1 MHYFTFED
9 ISVLLRLVIA
19 HLVADFYLQRNDWI
33 KSKVE
38 KNLASPFLW
47 IHAGIAAFGAWIV
60 LWDINYWWVFGI
72 TFITHLPTDA
82 WKIWATNKVM
92 ADTSLTE
99 QRKAEKELRLFITD
113 QIIHFIVILVI
124 WLLLINKMSLFG
136 EQISR
141 AITNYRFLLF
151 MTGYLIVLNPT
162 GFLVGNITK
171 RWLPELNM
179 KDSLYNA
186 GTWIGLLER
195 TIVLTF
201 IYANQFS
208 AIGFLIA
215 AKSILRVTDKPE
227 PNSNDIAPFSSRKHT
242 EYVLIGTFLSFG
254 IALLVGLSIN
264 YLLGL

>member
-1 MHYFTFED
+1 MHQFSFDE

-38 KNLASPFLW
+38 KNLGSPYLW
-47 IHAGIAAFGAWIV
+47 IHAAIAAFGAWIV
-60 LWDINYWWVFGI
+60 LWNIDYWWVFAI
-72 TFITHLPTDA
+72 TFVTHLPTDA
-82 WKIWATNKVM
+82 WKIWATNRVM
-92 ADTSLTE
+92 ANTSLSE
-99 QRKAEKELRLFITD
+99 PSKAEKELRLFVAD
-113 QIIHFIVILVI
+113 QIIHFIVIIVI
-124 WLLLINKMSLFG
+124 WLLFINKVSLFG
-136 EQISR
+136 EQTIQ
-141 AITNYRFLLF
+141 IVTNYRFLLF
-151 MTGYLIVLNPT
+151 ITGYLIVLNPT
-162 GFLVGNITK
+162 GFLIGNITK

-227 PNSNDIAPFSSRKHT
+227 PNVNDITPFSSRKHT

-264 YLLGL
+264 YLLR